1 MMTRRKEKNGG
12 NSKQRFKR
20 DRVTDLFMFVILC
33 LGAVIIL
40 FPILW
45 MVCTALKSPQEVAQY
60 PPTLIPQVPMFENFA
75 IAWTKA
81 PFTKYTINT
90 LVIVVFT
97 IIGNVLVTSFVAYG
111 FAKIE
116 FKGRKPLFKIVLAT
130 MMIPGFVTLVPT
142 YVIFS
147 KIGWVGTYLPLI
159 IPAFTGNA
167 FHIFMMRQF
176 YRTIPNELMEAAK
189 VDGAGHFYIWGK
201 LMMPLIKPILATI
214 ALVSFKGAWSDFQGP
229 LLYINDQKLYTL
241 QLGLQVFKGQG
252 YTEWNYL
259 MAVSF
264 LSMIPI
270 LLLFFCFQNYF
281 IEGMNVGGAVK

>member
-1 MMTRRKEKNGG
+1 MMI
-12 NSKQRFKR
+12 KQRKNKIA
-20 DRVTDLFMFVILC
+20 DIVLFVILAV
-33 LGAVIIL
+33 GAVFIL
-40 FPILW
+40 FPIAW
-45 MVCTALKSPQEVAQY
+45 MLSTALKSAPEVAMY
-60 PPTLIPQVPMFENFA
+60 PPKLLPEKLLLENFA
-75 IAWTKA
+75 IAWSKA
-81 PFTKYTINT
+81 PSTRYTTNT
-90 LVIVVFT
+90 LIIVFFT
-97 IIGNVLVTSFVAYG
+97 IIGNVFVNSFVAYG
-111 FAKIE
+111 FAKID
-116 FKGRKPLFKIVLAT
+116 FAGKKLLFKIVLAT

-147 KIGWVGTYLPLI
+147 KLRWVNTYLPLI
-159 IPAFTGNA
+159 VPAFCGNA

-176 YRTIPNELMEAAK
+176 YRTIPNELMEAAR

-201 LMMPLIKPILATI
+201 LMMPLVKPVMATV
-214 ALVSFKGAWSDFQGP
+214 ALISFKGAWSDFQGP
-229 LLYINDQKLYTL
+229 LLYLSDKNKYTI

-270 LLLFFCFQNYF
+270 LVLFFCFQNYF

>member
-1 MMTRRKEKNGG
+1 MIKK
-12 NSKQRFKR
+12 KR
-20 DRVTDLFMFVILC
+20 ISNIILFIILC
-33 LGAVIIL
+33 LGAVLIL
-40 FPILW
+40 FPIAW
-45 MVCTALKSPQEVAQY
+45 MLSTALKSAQEVAMY
-60 PPTLIPQVPMFENFA
+60 PPKLLPEKPLFENFA

-81 PFTKYTINT
+81 PFTRYTLNT
-90 LVIVVFT
+90 LIIVFFT
-97 IIGNVLVTSFVAYG
+97 IIGGVFSNSFIAYG
-111 FAKIE
+111 FAKID
-116 FKGRKPLFKIVLAT
+116 FKGKGFLFSIVLAT

-147 KIGWVGTYLPLI
+147 KLHWVNTYLPLI
-159 IPAFTGNA
+159 VPAFFGNA

-176 YRTIPNELMEAAK
+176 YRTIPNELSEAAR

-201 LMMPLIKPILATI
+201 LMMPLVKPVMATV
-214 ALVSFKGAWSDFQGP
+214 ALINFKGAWSDFQGP
-229 LLYINDQKLYTL
+229 LLYLSDKSKYTL
-241 QLGLQVFKGQG
+241 QLGLQVFKGEG

>member
-1 MMTRRKEKNGG
+1 MIKSRKGKIT
-12 NSKQRFKR
+12 S
-20 DRVTDLFMFVILC
+20 VILFII
-33 LGAVIIL
+33 LAIGAVIIL
-40 FPILW
+40 FPIAW
-45 MVCTALKSPQEVAQY
+45 MLSTALKSAPEVAQY
-60 PPTLIPQVPMFENFA
+60 PPKLLPDKLLFENFA
-75 IAWTKA
+75 IAWGKA
-81 PFTKYTINT
+81 PFTRYTINT
-90 LVIVVFT
+90 LIIVVFT
-97 IIGNVLVTSFVAYG
+97 IIGNVFVNSFVAYG
-111 FAKIE
+111 FAKID
-116 FKGRKPLFKIVLAT
+116 FAGKKLLFRVVLAT

-147 KIGWVGTYLPLI
+147 KLQWVDTYLPLI
-159 IPAFTGNA
+159 VPAFCGNA

-176 YRTIPNELMEAAK
+176 YRTIPNELLEAAR

-201 LMMPLIKPILATI
+201 LMMPLVKPVMATV
-214 ALVSFKGAWSDFQGP
+214 ALISFKGAWSDFQGP
-229 LLYINDQKLYTL
+229 LLYLSSKSKYTL

-259 MAVSF
+259 MAISF

>member
-1 MMTRRKEKNGG
+1 MTKKRRI
-12 NSKQRFKR
+12 S
-20 DRVTDLFMFVILC
+20 DIILFIVLC
-33 LGAVIIL
+33 LGAAIIL
-40 FPILW
+40 APIAW
-45 MVCTALKSPQEVAQY
+45 MVCTALKSAPEVASY
-60 PPTLIPQVPMFENFA
+60 PPTLLPQKPLFENFV

-81 PFTKYTINT
+81 PFTRYTCNT
-90 LVIVVFT
+90 LIIVFFT
-97 IIGNVLVTSFVAYG
+97 IIGGVFSNSFIAYG
-111 FAKIE
+111 FAKID
-116 FKGRKPLFKIVLAT
+116 FKGRNFLFNIVLAT

-147 KIGWVGTYLPLI
+147 KLHWVDTYLPLI
-159 IPAFTGNA
+159 VPAFFGNA

-176 YRTIPNELMEAAK
+176 YRTIPNELSEAAR

-201 LMMPLIKPILATI
+201 LMMPLVKPVMATV
-214 ALVSFKGAWSDFQGP
+214 ALINFKGSWGDFQGP
-229 LLYINDQKLYTL
+229 LLYLSDRTKYTL
-241 QLGLQVFKGQG
+241 QLGLQVFKGEG

-270 LLLFFCFQNYF
+270 LVLFFCFQNYF

>member
-1 MMTRRKEKNGG
+1 MTTKKRKHSISGII
-12 NSKQRFKR
+12 
-20 DRVTDLFMFVILC
+20 MFVILT
-33 LGAVIIL
+33 LGALIIL
-40 FPILW
+40 FPIAW
-45 MVCTALKSPQEVAQY
+45 MLSTALKSAPEVAQY
-60 PPTLIPQVPMFENFA
+60 PPKLLPSQPMWENFV
-75 IAWTKA
+75 IAWQKA
-81 PFTKYTINT
+81 PFTQYTINT
-90 LVIVVFT
+90 LIIVAFSIV
-97 IIGNVLVTSFVAYG
+97 GGVLSNSLVAYG

-116 FKGRKPLFKIVLAT
+116 FKGRKILFRLVLAT
-130 MMIPGFVTLVPT
+130 MMIPGFVTLVPQ

-147 KIGWVGTYLPLI
+147 KLGWVDTYLPLI
-159 IPAFTGNA
+159 VPVFCGNA

-176 YRTIPNELMEAAK
+176 YRTIPNELIEAAK

-201 LMMPLIKPILATI
+201 LIMPLVRPVLATVALI
-214 ALVSFKGAWSDFQGP
+214 AFKTAWGDFQGP
-229 LLYINDQKLYTL
+229 LLYLSDRTKYTL

-264 LSMIPI
+264 VSMIPI

>member
-1 MMTRRKEKNGG
+1 MTRGMKK
-12 NSKQRFKR
+12 KQKLSSI
-20 DRVTDLFMFVILC
+20 VLLIILS

-40 FPILW
+40 VPIAW
-45 MVCTALKSPQEVAQY
+45 MLSTALKSAPEVAAY
-60 PPTLIPQVPMFENFA
+60 PPKLLPEKPLFENFA
-75 IAWTKA
+75 IAWQKA
-81 PFTKYTINT
+81 PFTRYTLNT
-90 LVIVVFT
+90 LVIVFFN
-97 IIGNVLVTSFVAYG
+97 IIGSVFVNSFVAYG

-116 FKGRKPLFKIVLAT
+116 FAGKKILFSVVLAT

-147 KIGWVGTYLPLI
+147 KLQWVNTYLPLI
-159 IPAFTGNA
+159 VPAFCGNA

-176 YRTIPNELMEAAK
+176 YRTIPNELMEAAR

-201 LMMPLIKPILATI
+201 LMMPLVKPILATV
-214 ALVSFKGAWSDFQGP
+214 ALISFKGAWSDFQGP
-229 LLYINDQKLYTL
+229 LLYLSDRTKYTL

-252 YTEWNYL
+252 YTDWNYL

-270 LLLFFCFQNYF
+270 LILFFCFQNYF
-281 IEGMNVGGAVK
+281 IQGMNVGGAVK